1 MLEDKKEEEEDKEE
15 TNKLENIKDIK
26 HDNELQDELKEWE
39 VESTES
45 GD

>member
-1 MLEDKKEEEEDKEE
+1 MLEDKKEEEDKEE

-26 HDNELQDELKEWE
+26 HDNELQDELKKWE